1 MSRIISTLA
10 TAVALMLTTAC
21 GLHVT
26 NERPTYEEL
35 SKEEQR
41 VVNIVLSE
49 LRPLNSNIKAL
60 SRNPKVDIAEIVDKE
75 KIHVSFE
82 GLIFVTNI
90 GDNVIHVAT
99 WENLTPALQA
109 LCQKWWKTTPAATK
123 ARYEYFFYR
132 FMATAQGVKQYMYK
146 VLTPA
151 WIFSNRSVFNLERDS
166 IRTALAHY
174 VAVGR
179 KGQMWGFLNSF
190 CAPVLQQYRAK
201 YPGIFPA
208 STPPG
213 NIKAAKK
220 YMATHITEMA
230 NPNDPTGYMYFM
242 CEWVQ
247 LGMGDAGGLQAEL
260 DWLRDL
266 PLP

>member
-1 MSRIISTLA
+1 
-10 TAVALMLTTAC
+10 MLLVSGC

-26 NERPTYEEL
+26 NERPTYDEL
-35 SKEEQR
+35 TPNEQR
-41 VVNIVLSE
+41 AVTIVLSE
-49 LRPLNSNIKAL
+49 LRPLNANIKAL

-75 KIHVSFE
+75 KIHVSFD
-82 GLIFVTNI
+82 GVIFVTNI

-151 WIFSNRSVFNLERDS
+151 WVFTHRSVFNLERDS
-166 IRTALAHY
+166 IRTALSHY

-179 KGQMWGFLNSF
+179 KAQMWNFLSAL
-190 CAPVLQQYRAK
+190 CKPVLQQYRGQ
-201 YPGIFPA
+201 YPGTFP
-208 STPPG
+208 
-213 NIKAAKK
+213 NIKASKK
-220 YMATHITEMA
+220 YMADHITEMA
-230 NPNDPTGYMYFM
+230 APDDPTGYMYFM
-242 CEWVQ
+242 CEWIE
-247 LGMGDAGGLQAEL
+247 LGMSDAGGLQSEL